1 MIQMSFKRY
10 RKLINQ
16 TEKTSYPALQEW
28 PRELQAV
35 RKSFIWKE
43 KARGKGKGFLPAFP
57 RACFIALLDL
67 IPTDSRITTNQ
78 FPGGFMPLLVTF
90 RNQVHFNVFVTM
102 TTGSCNKKITV
113 GFLIGSKYLEA
124 SKGKWNK
131 NVKINESEL
140 KLCVSFVMEQSVFWG
155 LLLC

>member
-1 MIQMSFKRY
+1 MAQGGAGSEEELHLEREGKRQ
-10 RKLINQ
+10 RKRF
-16 TEKTSYPALQEW
+16 SSCS
-28 PRELQAV
+28 V
-35 RKSFIWKE
+35 
-43 KARGKGKGFLPAFP
+43 P
-57 RACFIALLDL
+57 RACFIALVDL

-124 SKGKWNK
+124 SKGK
-131 NVKINESEL
+131 
-140 KLCVSFVMEQSVFWG
+140 
-155 LLLC
+155 